1 MLEIKDG
8 IIKRGKYSLKNINI
22 KIDKGTF
29 NIIVGKNAAGK
40 SSLLYTIIGSILL
53 EQGSMMKDNLKIGYV
68 GNDLPFNQSLTGEQ
82 LLDLIGSLDLDFDK
96 ELFVKHLKEFDVSK
110 AKRLKELSSGQKKL
124 LMLSIELSRNVDL
137 LILDEVSLNIDA
149 LRKEAMKDLFQN
161 FILKGNKSII
171 LSTNQLE
178 GFEDISD
185 SITYIKNNEV
195 TYQGTVEDLVSQ
207 YSLWRGSKEEFK
219 TLENVVAY
227 EVREFSVEALVEDPS
242 IGPPASLKEVL
253 IYLERD
259 VR

>member
-8 IIKRGKYSLKNINI
+8 LIKRGKYSLKNINM

-53 EQGSMMKDNLKIGYV
+53 EEGSMVKGNIKTAYV
-68 GNDLPFNQSLTGEQ
+68 GNEVPFNQSLTGEQ
-82 LLDLIGSLDLDFDK
+82 IVDLIENLDVGFDK
-96 ELFVKHLKEFDVSK
+96 AIFLKYLKHFNVSK
-110 AKRLKELSSGQKKL
+110 SKRFKELSSGKKKL

-137 LILDEVSLNIDA
+137 LILDEISLNIDA
-149 LRKEAMKDLFQN
+149 LRKEVMKDLFQN

-178 GFEDISD
+178 VFEDISD

-195 TYQGTVEDLVSQ
+195 TYQGTVEKLVSQ
-207 YSLWRGSKEEFK
+207 YSLWKGSKEEFK

-227 EVREFSVEALVEDPS
+227 EVREFSIEALVEDPS
-242 IGPPASLKEVL
+242 VGAPASLKEVL